1 MFSTI
6 SSDQG
11 THFARQ
17 VIQPLAQNF
26 TNILE
31 TIVFTDVL
39 GGQAK
44 TMKQR
49 DQLHGIEQTAKYD
62 YNFYDFLSDILL
74 ASNLCFQ
81 IWKSSSQVT
90 DGLKQFSDL
99 QLWVKL
105 KYFSFLPASSLQKLE
120 TFGFWKPH
128 QGKKDCLQT
137 YTKISEHTG
146 EL

>member
-49 DQLHGIEQTAKYD
+49 DQLHGIEQITKYD
-62 YNFYDFLSDILL
+62 YNFHDFLSDILL
-74 ASNLCFQ
+74 AFNLCFQ
-81 IWKSSSQVT
+81 I
-90 DGLKQFSDL
+90 
-99 QLWVKL
+99 
-105 KYFSFLPASSLQKLE
+105 
-120 TFGFWKPH
+120 
-128 QGKKDCLQT
+128 
-137 YTKISEHTG
+137 
-146 EL
+146 